1 MRGVIFALAL
11 LLVAFLLA
19 VVIAT
24 RASALPGQCRFQHL
38 DKPTW
43 TQHEEDATAR
53 CVVNRWPVPGGLAKL
68 KAVGEC
74 ESGFNRLAVSPSGS
88 YVGLFQHSLSSWP
101 YRVRTYAPWGWTLR
115 GRWQNS
121 RTQLVVTVRMV
132 RALGWSPWT
141 CA

>member
-1 MRGVIFALAL
+1 MKPVIVGIAL
-11 LLVAFLLA
+11 LLLAFLLA
-19 VVIAT
+19 VVVVILPA
-24 RASALPGQCRFQHL
+24 RASDQCRFQHL
-38 DKPTW
+38 DKGTW
-43 TQHEEDATAR
+43 TQHEEDVTAR
-53 CVVNRWPVPGGLAKL
+53 CVVNRWPIPGGLSKL

-74 ESGFNRLAVSPSGS
+74 ESGWWRLSRSPYG
-88 YVGLFQHSLSSWP
+88 YVGLFQHDLSSWP

-132 RALGWSPWT
+132 RALGWSPWS